1 MLFEIVFVSLGMAKK
16 NELVMRQYKNDDGTV
31 DRFYYSV
38 DRPEGPVKAEF
49 NVKASDE
56 VLSDDPSKAL
66 AQQVAKANKGLPRTK
81 QRFMNPATGT
91 DVSYIRAKQ
100 LGII

>member
-1 MLFEIVFVSLGMAKK
+1 
-16 NELVMRQYKNDDGTV
+16 MRQYKNDDGTV

-38 DRPEGPVKAEF
+38 DRPEGPVKVEF
-49 NVKASDE
+49 SVKASDE
-56 VLSDDPSKAL
+56 VLPDDPASSL
-66 AQQVAKANKGLPRTK
+66 AAQVAKANRGLPRTK
-81 QRFMNPATGT
+81 QRFMNPKTGT

>member
-16 NELVMRQYKNDDGTV
+16 NELIMRQYKNDDGTV

-38 DRPEGPVKAEF
+38 DRSEGPVKAEF

-66 AQQVAKANKGLPRTK
+66 AQQIAKANKGLPRTK

>member
-1 MLFEIVFVSLGMAKK
+1 LLFEIVFVSLGMGKK
-16 NELVMRQYKNDDGTV
+16 NELIMRQYKNDDGTV
-31 DRFYYSV
+31 DRFYYCV

-81 QRFMNPATGT
+81 QRFMNPVTGT

>member
-1 MLFEIVFVSLGMAKK
+1 MHFALTFVSLGMAKK
-16 NELVMRQYKNDDGTV
+16 NELVMRQYKNDDGSV
-31 DRFYYSV
+31 DRFYYSI
-38 DRPEGPVKAEF
+38 DRPEGPVKVEL

-66 AQQVAKANKGLPRTK
+66 AQQVARANKGLPRTK

>member
-16 NELVMRQYKNDDGTV
+16 NELIMRQYKNDDGTV

-49 NVKASDE
+49 SVKASDE

>member
-1 MLFEIVFVSLGMAKK
+1 MLFEIVFVSLSMAKK

-31 DRFYYSV
+31 DRFYYCV

>member
-1 MLFEIVFVSLGMAKK
+1 MLFEIVFVSLGMGKK
-16 NELVMRQYKNDDGTV
+16 NELIMRQYKNDDGTV
-31 DRFYYSV
+31 DRFYYCV

-81 QRFMNPATGT
+81 QRFMNPVTGT

>member
-1 MLFEIVFVSLGMAKK
+1 M
-16 NELVMRQYKNDDGTV
+16 
-31 DRFYYSV
+31 
-38 DRPEGPVKAEF
+38 KAEF

>member
-1 MLFEIVFVSLGMAKK
+1 LYFELMFVSLGMAKK
-16 NELVMRQYKNDDGTV
+16 QELIMRQYKNDDGTV
-31 DRFYYSV
+31 DRFYYSIE
-38 DRPEGPVKAEF
+38 RPEGPVKAEY
-49 NVKASDE
+49 NVKATDE
-56 VLSDDPSKAL
+56 ILSDDPSKAL

-81 QRFMNPATGT
+81 QRFINPATGT